1 MQWRWLILAGLLGT
15 EVLLTSFW
23 FDGATISAPDGL
35 TSLLAQW
42 GAWVLRWSVG
52 FAGVFCTFAYL
63 RHQAD
68 LAQLKAD
75 TPIRRLPLILH
86 FGVFAIFL
94 VLSRQLY
101 WEGVASNLAVVSWA
115 VAGLGV
121 LLTLLWSL
129 IPWSVFLAT
138 QRITGALWLYSAT
151 AASLACASIPLVR
164 QLWEP
169 AARSTFWLV
178 KTILSTV
185 VSDLIVKPATMQLG
199 TRRFSVIIAPSCSGL
214 EGLGLLLIFGVFW
227 LILFRDELRFPRA
240 FLLLPAGMITLYLA
254 NAFRIAALV
263 LIGDA
268 GARDIAQRGFHSQA
282 GWIAFNLVAFGLS
295 IGARRLAWVSNLPPT
310 TAAAKTDEH
319 PAAPFLMP
327 FLAILA
333 AGMLAGALSGGFEW
347 FYALRVLACAAV
359 LWFFRREYRL
369 LDWRGGWP
377 GAAVGVAVFVLWM
390 WGAVPGP
397 AKAMPTAL
405 AAATPALS
413 LTWIILRLIG
423 GVVTVPIAEELAFRG
438 FGLRRLIS
446 SDFESVPWKS
456 FTWTSLLISSV
467 LFGAMHGE
475 RWLAGTAAGVLY
487 ALAMRWRGRLGDAI
501 LAHAVTNGLLAVW
514 VLAFGRWELW

>member
-1 MQWRWLILAGLLGT
+1 MLACLLGT
-15 EVLLTSFW
+15 EILLTSFW
-23 FDGATISAPDGL
+23 FDGATISAQAGL
-35 TSLLAQW
+35 TGLLAQW

-68 LAQLKAD
+68 LAQLKPD
-75 TPIRRLPLILH
+75 TPIRTLTLILH
-86 FGVFAIFL
+86 FGVFAVFL

-115 VAGLGV
+115 LAALGV
-121 LLTLLWSL
+121 LLTLWWCL

-138 QRITGALWLYSAT
+138 QRITGRLWLYSA
-151 AASLACASIPLVR
+151 AAAGLACASTPLVR
-164 QLWEP
+164 SLWEP
-169 AARSTFWLV
+169 TTRSTFWLV

-185 VSDLIVKPATMQLG
+185 VSDLIVKPATMHLG
-199 TRRFSVIIAPSCSGL
+199 TRRFSVIIAPECSGL

-240 FLLLPAGMITLYLA
+240 FLLLPAGMVTLYFA

-282 GWIAFNLVAFGLS
+282 GWIAFNVVAFGLS

-310 TAAAKTDEH
+310 SAAVKTDEH

-333 AGMLAGALSGGFEW
+333 AGMLAGAMSGGFEW
-347 FYALRVLACAAV
+347 FYALRVLACTAV
-359 LWFFRREYRL
+359 LWFFRRQYRHI
-369 LDWRGGWP
+369 DWRGGWL
-377 GAAVGVAVFVLWM
+377 GATVGVAVFVLWM
-390 WGAVPGP
+390 WGATAVPE
-397 AKAMPTAL
+397 KAMPAAL
-405 AAATPALS
+405 AAASPAATPALA

-446 SDFESVPWKS
+446 ADFESVPWQA

-467 LFGAMHGE
+467 LFGVMHGE
-475 RWLAGTAAGVLY
+475 RWLAGTAAGILY